1 MGGGREG
8 TGHVRS
14 SGFYQDRPLGT
25 LRRLWPGCTEGG
37 GSLGEGGRGDR
48 GAGGTGWKRDTG
60 QGVFWGLGV
69 LCQERGRAG
78 VGPYASLM
86 SSSFSF
92 FLPPAL
98 CGLGGSPST
107 PCGGFPRQVL
117 QTRYFTDIPARNSRT
132 NTSLVQMLLTL
143 SHCFWKGK
151 QSFRGAAQK

>member
-1 MGGGREG
+1 M
-8 TGHVRS
+8 
-14 SGFYQDRPLGT
+14 
-25 LRRLWPGCTEGG
+25 
-37 GSLGEGGRGDR
+37 
-48 GAGGTGWKRDTG
+48 
-60 QGVFWGLGV
+60 
-69 LCQERGRAG
+69 
-78 VGPYASLM
+78 GPYASLM